1 MATYA
6 IGDIQG
12 CYQELC
18 DLLTIINFDERKDQL
33 WFAGDMVNRGP
44 DSLAVLRF
52 IKSLGGHHCAV
63 LGNHDLHLLA
73 TACGSRP
80 IHPKDT
86 FQDILAAPDR
96 DELCAWLICQPL
108 LVSDD
113 DLRFTMVHA
122 GVASSWDLI
131 MAKAHAKEVEAVLQ
145 SDKAEAFFQDMYGDD
160 PDQWTDDL
168 VGFDRLRCIVN
179 IFTRMRYCSPQGKMI
194 LSFKGKIGTQPEGFF
209 PWYEVKRLTRESR
222 IVFGHWA
229 ALMGQTP
236 RDHGVYAL
244 DTGCVWGGKLRA
256 MRLEDKKMYEVASR
270 QALQF

>member
-18 DLLTIINFDERKDQL
+18 DLLTIIHFDEAKDQL

-52 IKSLGGHHCAV
+52 IQSLGNQHRVV

-96 DELCAWLICQPL
+96 DELCAWLMRQPL

-122 GVASSWDLI
+122 GVASSWDLA
-131 MAKAHAKEVEAVLQ
+131 MAKACANEVEAVLQ
-145 SDKAEAFFQDMYGDD
+145 SDKAETFLQRMYGDD
-160 PDQWTDDL
+160 PDQWSDDL
-168 VGFDRLRCIVN
+168 QGYDRLRCIVN
-179 IFTRMRYCSPQGKMI
+179 IFTRMRYCSTQGEMI
-194 LSFKGKIGTQPEGFF
+194 LSFKGKIGTQPDGFL
-209 PWYEVKRLTRESR
+209 PWYEVKRLTRQSR

-229 ALMGQTP
+229 ALMGQAP
-236 RDHGVYAL
+236 SDHGVYAL

-256 MRLEDKKMYEVASR
+256 MCLEDKKIYEVASR

>member
-12 CYQELC
+12 CYQELI
-18 DLLTIINFDERKDQL
+18 DLLAVIKFDEAKDTL

-44 DSLAVLRF
+44 DSLKVLRF
-52 IKSLGGHHCAV
+52 IKDLGEQHQVV

-86 FQDILAAPDR
+86 FQDILQAPDS
-96 DELCAWLICQPL
+96 DALCDWLMKQSL

-122 GVASSWDLI
+122 GVAACWNLDQ
-131 MAKAHAKEVEAVLQ
+131 ARAYAREVEQVLQ
-145 SDKAEAFFQDMYGDD
+145 SDQGIRLLEKMYGDE
-160 PDQWTDDL
+160 PDQWSDDL
-168 VGFDRLRCIVN
+168 TGIDRWRCIIN
-179 IFTRMRYCSPQGKMI
+179 IFTRMRYSSEEGKMI
-194 LSFKGKIGTQPEGFF
+194 LSFKGKIGTQPEGFL
-209 PWYEVKRLTRESR
+209 PWYLVERKTAESR

-229 ALMGQTP
+229 ALMGQTSGE
-236 RDHGVYAL
+236 HGVYAL

-256 MRLEDKKMYEVASR
+256 MCLETKKLYEVESR
-270 QALQF
+270 QVAQF